1 MFTYKNLLDDPLA
14 KDLLTKQV
22 MQEGYCK
29 IASVLGQGEVKKY
42 RKSIDEIHTIES
54 KKEKQGYRD

>member
-14 KDLLTKQV
+14 NDLLTKQV

-29 IASVLGQGEVKKY
+29 IASVLGQGEVKK
-42 RKSIDEIHTIES
+42 
-54 KKEKQGYRD
+54 